1 MNKSWWSKAGNLRKK
16 LILLGS
22 LILFC
27 GILTGSA
34 KGDRTNRKAAFQ
46 NPPRQFYPLPFW
58 HINGPMTDAGIVQQ
72 MTDAKLKAKFNGV
85 AVLPVAQTQPDF
97 LGEAYFKKFGLILET
112 ARKLDV
118 NVILY
123 DDTGFPSGTAGGQLE
138 KQFPNDVRK
147 TLEKSEVLRTGP
159 GVWKSPLPAGK
170 LMAAVAMN
178 VETLE
183 RIDLSKSIDERGI
196 LTWNVPKG
204 NWRILF
210 FSCQTATFYK
220 SYFPVDY
227 LDTTAVSHFM
237 GLTYDKYAEQFST
250 YFGNTIQLTF
260 FDDVGFLRTERTWT
274 NGFNE
279 KFKEVN
285 GFEPALYYPALWY
298 NIGPETEA
306 ARVAFFNTRS
316 ELMAEGYPKMVTKW
330 TKKYGLK
337 NTGHPPGNYAVQPV
351 DMSGDI
357 FKFYRYTDLPLADLI
372 IEYGRG
378 RDGFKLIS
386 SASDLYDRPVTATE
400 IYGALKEEFVDSLM
414 LYRALM
420 EIQARGIN
428 FVIPHGM
435 WYDPTKVAIP
445 PLVSPFSKKLAPGLP
460 AYSDYVGR
468 TCYLLQGGRRV
479 ADIAILYPIA
489 SLQGGFYFDSPD
501 NKRAGTWAYPEADY
515 LKISDRL
522 TSEIRRDFTFVHPE
536 YLATDQYS
544 VQKGTL
550 HLNNKENFQDYQT
563 ILVPG
568 GKVISLAALRKIK
581 HFYDAGGKVIATTL
595 LPSLSAEV
603 GKDQE
608 IVKII
613 SDLFGADASKNPQV
627 QTNGQGGKA
636 LFIPNPTTKILA
648 DVLAEFAP
656 NADVQLVNNPL
667 ITSSLGLFSYLHK
680 VHNGKDI
687 YFFAN
692 SSDDEI
698 NTEVLLRG
706 KLNLENWNPHTGV
719 VSSVGEVAHIRKN
732 GQNYTRCKLNLKG
745 VQSTFWVS
753 K

>member
-1 MNKSWWSKAGNLRKK
+1 MKRLSIISALVLIAGLLATSAQVDLTSRKS
-16 LILLGS
+16 
-22 LILFC
+22 
-27 GILTGSA
+27 
-34 KGDRTNRKAAFQ
+34 AFK
-46 NPPRQFYPLPFW
+46 NPPRQFYPIPFW
-58 HINGPMTDAGIVQQ
+58 HINGEMTDEGIVQQ

-97 LGEAYFKKFGLILET
+97 LSEAYFKKFGLILET
-112 ARKLDV
+112 AKKLDV

-138 KQFPNDVRK
+138 KRFPQDVRK
-147 TLEKSEVLRTGP
+147 TIEKSEVVRTGP
-159 GVWKSPLPAGK
+159 SFWKSPVPAGK

-178 VETLE
+178 TETLE
-183 RIDLSKSIDERGI
+183 RIDLRGSINEHQI
-196 LTWNVPKG
+196 L
-204 NWRILF
+204 NWRVPAGEWRIMF
-210 FSCQTATFYK
+210 FTCNTATFWK

-227 LDTTAVSHFM
+227 LDTTAVNNFM
-237 GLTYDKYAEQFST
+237 SLTYDKYAEQFSS

-274 NGFNE
+274 NAFNQ
-279 KFKEVN
+279 KFREVN
-285 GFEPALYYPALWY
+285 GFDPAVYYPALWY

-337 NTGHPPGNYAVQPV
+337 NTGHPPGNYAIQPV

-386 SASDLYDRPVTATE
+386 SASDLYDRPITATE
-400 IYGALKEEFVDSLM
+400 IYGALKEELVDSLM

-435 WYDPTKVAIP
+435 WYEPSKVSIP

-460 AYSDYVGR
+460 TYSEYVAR

-479 ADIAILYPIA
+479 SDIALLYPIA

-515 LKISDRL
+515 LKISNML
-522 TSEIRRDFTFVHPE
+522 TNEIRRDFTFVHPE
-536 YLATDQYS
+536 YLATDKYS
-544 VQKGTL
+544 VQKGQL
-550 HLNNKENFQDYQT
+550 HLNNNENFQDYKT
-563 ILVPG
+563 IIIPG
-568 GKVISLAALRKIK
+568 GKVISVEALRKIK
-581 HFYDAGGKVIATTL
+581 LFYDAGGKVIATTL
-595 LPSLSAEV
+595 LPSLSAEL

-608 IVKII
+608 IVKLVAE
-613 SDLFGADASKNPQV
+613 LFGANATKNPQV
-627 QTNGQGGKA
+627 QTNNQGGKA
-636 LFIPNPTTKILA
+636 LFIPNPATKVLSEVLVGFAPDA
-648 DVLAEFAP
+648 DVRFAE
-656 NADVQLVNNPL
+656 NPA
-667 ITSSLGLFSYLHK
+667 ITSKLGVFSYLHK
-680 VHNGKDI
+680 IHNGKDI

-692 SSDDEI
+692 SSDNEI
-698 NTEVLLRG
+698 DTEVLLRG

-719 VSSVGEVAHIRKN
+719 VSRLAKVSYIREN
-732 GQNYTRCKLNLKG
+732 GQTFTRCKLNLKG
-745 VQSTFWVS
+745 VQSTFWIS
-753 K
+753 R